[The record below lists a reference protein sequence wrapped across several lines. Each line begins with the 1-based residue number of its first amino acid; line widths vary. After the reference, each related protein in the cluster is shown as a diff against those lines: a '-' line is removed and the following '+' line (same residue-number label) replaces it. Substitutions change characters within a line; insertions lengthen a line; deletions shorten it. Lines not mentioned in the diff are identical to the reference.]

1 MRDLLQRREA
11 GESRARLAVEIFC
24 YRAQKYLG
32 AYIAALGG
40 VHSIIFTGGIG
51 ENAFQIRAEICD
63 GLRSLGIL
71 LDLERNRATLGVEGE
86 ISAAE
91 SPTRVWVIPTN
102 EELLIARDT
111 VRCFMHLP
119 LT

>member
-1 MRDLLQRREA
+1 M
-11 GESRARLAVEIFC
+11 
-24 YRAQKYLG
+24 
-32 AYIAALGG
+32 AALGG
-40 VHSIIFTGGIG
+40 AHAIIFTGGIG

-63 GLRSLGIL
+63 GLGSLGIL
-71 LDLERNRATLGVEGE
+71 LDPERNRTTLGVEGE

-91 SPTRVWVIPTN
+91 SQTKVWVIPTN